1 MKGKSGITILYQI
14 LLKLPVM
21 LSFTLFMNASI
32 PAGSVT
38 FICFLQVNNMGR
50 KGGKK
55 DDTVL

>member
-1 MKGKSGITILYQI
+1 
-14 LLKLPVM
+14 M

-50 KGGKK
+50 KEKK
-55 DDTVL
+55 KKNHNFHVGFIYIYL